1 MTQQQSESVKN
12 QINAVVE
19 GEQGGFL
26 RMLEEPMWQA
36 IFASVS
42 TISLFGFVLSGIWMV
57 NAIVN

>member
-1 MTQQQSESVKN
+1 MTRQPSQSVKN
-12 QINAVVE
+12 DIDAIV
-19 GEQGGFL
+19 GSEQKGLL
-26 RMLEEPMWQA
+26 RKLEDPMWQA